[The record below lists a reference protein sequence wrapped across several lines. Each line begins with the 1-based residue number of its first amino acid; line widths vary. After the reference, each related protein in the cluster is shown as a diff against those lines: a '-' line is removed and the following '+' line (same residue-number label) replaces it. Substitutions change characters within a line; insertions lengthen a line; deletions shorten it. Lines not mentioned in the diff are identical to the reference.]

1 MSVPRGFQRVN
12 ARRRCPVCGR
22 ADWCLIHTDPVPL
35 YAVCPRVDSP
45 KRLGDAGYLHELV
58 PGAVMPPAVQQDPMP
73 APSFGRLAAKL
84 ERAANLEELAE
95 AFGLAPESLR
105 RLRVGWR
112 AEESCSTW
120 PMQDAGGRIIGL
132 QRRWPDRRSGPKVMD
147 GHRAGLFVPRGLE
160 RGQPLVITEGPT
172 DCAAALELG
181 VQAVGRFSCSHGAWH
196 LRRLIRRLK
205 PPALCIVSDA
215 DEPGRNGS
223 ARLAAELADMCPLL
237 LTAEPPR
244 PHKDLRAWR
253 AAGAG
258 PAELR
263 QLLIEVKNGQPT
275 TAAG

>member
-1 MSVPRGFQRVN
+1 MSAPRGFQRVN

-35 YAVCPRVDSP
+35 HAVCPRVESP
-45 KRLGDAGYLHELV
+45 KRLGDAGWLHELV
-58 PGAVMPPAVQQDPMP
+58 PGAVMPPAVLQDPTP
-73 APSFGRLAAKL
+73 APSFGRLATKL
-84 ERAANLEELAE
+84 EAAANLAELA
-95 AFGLAPESLR
+95 AALRLDADALR

-160 RGQPLVITEGPT
+160 PGRVLLITEGPT

-181 VQAVGRFSCSHGAWH
+181 VQAVGRFSCSHGSWY

-215 DEPGRNGS
+215 DEPGRNGA
-223 ARLAAELADMCPLL
+223 ARLAAELADMVPRLL
-237 LTAEPPR
+237 VAEPPR

-263 QLLIEVKNGQPT
+263 QLLIEVKHARLT
-275 TAAG
+275 SAAG